1 MFRSKGEDSKR
12 KNYLPDD
19 KQFLITK
26 NGRMFILCIRDK
38 RILQCNILLVTW
50 QSLLNKS
57 AHFHSAAMYP
67 VIN

>member
-26 NGRMFILCIRDK
+26 NGTMFFFIH
-38 RILQCNILLVTW
+38 VFETE
-50 QSLLNKS
+50 
-57 AHFHSAAMYP
+57 
-67 VIN
+67 